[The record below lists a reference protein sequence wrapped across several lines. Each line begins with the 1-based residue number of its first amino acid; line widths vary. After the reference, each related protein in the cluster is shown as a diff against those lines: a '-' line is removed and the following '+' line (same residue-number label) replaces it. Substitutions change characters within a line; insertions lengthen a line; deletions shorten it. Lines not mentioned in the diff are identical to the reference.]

1 MHLRNFS
8 FSEGKNII
16 TAETPLFYR
25 GSSARFAMSRIGRV
39 FLISAATSL
48 FTVSAVSQDSP
59 SLGDV
64 ARQARKQKQQ
74 SQDAQTKAT
83 QSSKPTKV
91 ITDEEIPEH
100 SEAAAKSSTQDDVSR
115 GDAPSSS
122 TSGGVKIPAEQWK
135 SQIAAQKNAVASL
148 QNSIDKMNDSI
159 HFAPGNCVSGCVQW
173 NERQKE
179 KQQEVE
185 RGQAQLA
192 EQKKRLEDL
201 QESARRQGYGSSVYD
216 P

>member
-1 MHLRNFS
+1 MLKICKALLIL
-8 FSEGKNII
+8 GA
-16 TAETPLFYR
+16 T
-25 GSSARFAMSRIGRV
+25 
-39 FLISAATSL
+39 FLLPVLSPG
-48 FTVSAVSQDSP
+48 QDSP

-64 ARQARKQKQQ
+64 ARQSRQKKQQ
-74 SQDAQTKAT
+74 NQDAQAKAA

-91 ITDEEIPEH
+91 ITNEEIPEH
-100 SEAAAKSSTQDDVSR
+100 SDADAEPLAQNNERHGDTPSAST
-115 GDAPSSS
+115 P
-122 TSGGVKIPAEQWK
+122 GGAKIPAEQWK
-135 SQIAAQKNAVASL
+135 SQIEAQKNAVASL
-148 QNSIDKMNDSI
+148 QDSIDKLNDSI

-192 EQKKRLEDL
+192 EQKKRLEDM

>member
-1 MHLRNFS
+1 MPR
-8 FSEGKNII
+8 I
-16 TAETPLFYR
+16 
-25 GSSARFAMSRIGRV
+25 SRV
-39 FLISAATSL
+39 CLISA
-48 FTVSAVSQDSP
+48 VSFLITALALGQDSP

-74 SQDAQTKAT
+74 SQDPQTKAS
-83 QSSKPTKV
+83 QSSKPARV
-91 ITDEEIPEH
+91 ITNEEIPEH
-100 SEAAAKSSTQDDVSR
+100 SEADAEPSMQHDVR
-115 GDAPSSS
+115 QGNGPSSS
-122 TSGGVKIPAEQWK
+122 GSGGAKIPAEQWK

-148 QNSIDKMNDSI
+148 QNSVDKLNDSI

-179 KQQEVE
+179 KQEQVE

-192 EQKKRLEDL
+192 EQKKRLEDM

>member
-1 MHLRNFS
+1 MPR
-8 FSEGKNII
+8 I
-16 TAETPLFYR
+16 
-25 GSSARFAMSRIGRV
+25 ARVCSI
-39 FLISAATSL
+39 
-48 FTVSAVSQDSP
+48 SAVSFLVAVLALGQDSP

-74 SQDAQTKAT
+74 NQDPQTNAA
-83 QSSKPTKV
+83 QSSKTTKV
-91 ITDEEIPEH
+91 ITNEEIPEH
-100 SEAAAKSSTQDDVSR
+100 SEADAQPSAQDDVR
-115 GDAPSSS
+115 QENAPSSS
-122 TSGGVKIPAEQWK
+122 GGAKIPAEQWK
-135 SQIAAQKNAVASL
+135 SRIEAQKNAVLSL
-148 QNSIDKMNDSI
+148 QNSIDKLNDSI

-192 EQKKRLEDL
+192 EQKKRLEDM

>member
-1 MHLRNFS
+1 M
-8 FSEGKNII
+8 
-16 TAETPLFYR
+16 P
-25 GSSARFAMSRIGRV
+25 RIGGV
-39 FLISAATSL
+39 FLISAVTSL
-48 FTVSAVSQDSP
+48 FTVLAIGQDSP

-74 SQDAQTKAT
+74 NQDADTKAT

-91 ITDEEIPEH
+91 ITNEEIPEH
-100 SEAAAKSSTQDDVSR
+100 SEADAQPSTQDDVWQGS
-115 GDAPSSS
+115 APSSS
-122 TSGGVKIPAEQWK
+122 ASGGAKIPAEQWK
-135 SQIAAQKNAVASL
+135 LRIEAQKNAVASL
-148 QNSIDKMNDSI
+148 QNSIDKLNDSI

-192 EQKKRLEDL
+192 EQKKRLEDM